1 MEKIIGIKVNT
12 IMNKINV
19 NKIPNPIN
27 TEKKEK
33 KEITPLPKDFFETV
47 LECEV
52 KLKQKFNIKIFQ
64 KLAYYYS
71 AAVAY
76 YESINDP
83 KFMLY
88 NQNLSLLFSQTEA
101 KNYLAGG
108 KMKEKYKKEK
118 VKKRMECCEKKVN
131 GEKMRNMI
139 GKNQSIDTKKR
150 INNLIEKDMD
160 VQQNDFKRRLAEKKK
175 RYKLSISDNV
185 VNNDIGKNFKNIG
198 INSIDPSVNNE
209 SINMMSDK
217 GIKYSD
223 TSNINNITN
232 RTFASEQNSN
242 NNENSSDNKNNIQIV
257 INSIDILNELKNEE
271 LKFFENNS
279 FDVSKLDFN
288 SEKSCQCG
296 LNNKNIN
303 FTNKTKFL
311 EKMKFGFEM
320 YSNDYY
326 QLFIKK
332 LSEQI
337 IKDCNNNYNELTQ
350 ALTDIIVNSINQEKE
365 LKYLITSD
373 CEDTY
378 MKEINTIINELKEED
393 KKMKEK
399 LISENNENID
409 KIKNKYSPINTF
421 QFDHDIEMLKEKLKL
436 EITKSMNNLV
446 FK

>member
-296 LNNKNIN
+296 LNNKNIK

>member
-27 TEKKEK
+27 IEKKEK

-101 KNYLAGG
+101 KNYLCGG

-399 LISENNENID
+399 LISENNENIA

>member
-101 KNYLAGG
+101 KNYLCGG

-139 GKNQSIDTKKR
+139 GKMT
-150 INNLIEKDMD
+150 
-160 VQQNDFKRRLAEKKK
+160 
-175 RYKLSISDNV
+175 
-185 VNNDIGKNFKNIG
+185 
-198 INSIDPSVNNE
+198 
-209 SINMMSDK
+209 
-217 GIKYSD
+217 
-223 TSNINNITN
+223 
-232 RTFASEQNSN
+232 
-242 NNENSSDNKNNIQIV
+242 
-257 INSIDILNELKNEE
+257 
-271 LKFFENNS
+271 
-279 FDVSKLDFN
+279 
-288 SEKSCQCG
+288 
-296 LNNKNIN
+296 
-303 FTNKTKFL
+303 
-311 EKMKFGFEM
+311 
-320 YSNDYY
+320 
-326 QLFIKK
+326 
-332 LSEQI
+332 
-337 IKDCNNNYNELTQ
+337 
-350 ALTDIIVNSINQEKE
+350 
-365 LKYLITSD
+365 
-373 CEDTY
+373 
-378 MKEINTIINELKEED
+378 LKED
-393 KKMKEK
+393 
-399 LISENNENID
+399 
-409 KIKNKYSPINTF
+409 
-421 QFDHDIEMLKEKLKL
+421 
-436 EITKSMNNLV
+436 
-446 FK
+446 

>member
-83 KFMLY
+83 KFTLY

-101 KNYLAGG
+101 KNYLCGG

>member
-1 MEKIIGIKVNT
+1 MKI
-12 IMNKINV
+12 
-19 NKIPNPIN
+19 
-27 TEKKEK
+27 
-33 KEITPLPKDFFETV
+33 V
-47 LECEV
+47 L
-52 KLKQKFNIKIFQ
+52 II
-64 KLAYYYS
+64 
-71 AAVAY
+71 
-76 YESINDP
+76 
-83 KFMLY
+83 
-88 NQNLSLLFSQTEA
+88 
-101 KNYLAGG
+101 
-108 KMKEKYKKEK
+108 
-118 VKKRMECCEKKVN
+118 
-131 GEKMRNMI
+131 
-139 GKNQSIDTKKR
+139 
-150 INNLIEKDMD
+150 
-160 VQQNDFKRRLAEKKK
+160 
-175 RYKLSISDNV
+175 
-185 VNNDIGKNFKNIG
+185 
-198 INSIDPSVNNE
+198 
-209 SINMMSDK
+209 
-217 GIKYSD
+217 
-223 TSNINNITN
+223 
-232 RTFASEQNSN
+232 
-242 NNENSSDNKNNIQIV
+242 KNNIQIV

>member
-64 KLAYYYS
+64 KLTYYYS

-101 KNYLAGG
+101 KNYLCGG

-175 RYKLSISDNV
+175 KYKLSISDNV

-378 MKEINTIINELKEED
+378 MKEINTIRNELKEED

-399 LISENNENID
+399 LISENNENIA

>member
-101 KNYLAGG
+101 KNYLCGG